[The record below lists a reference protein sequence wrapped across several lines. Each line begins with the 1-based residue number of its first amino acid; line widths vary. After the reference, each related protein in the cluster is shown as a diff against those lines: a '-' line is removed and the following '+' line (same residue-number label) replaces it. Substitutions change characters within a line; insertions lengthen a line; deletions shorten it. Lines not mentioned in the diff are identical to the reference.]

1 MPHAQAFAQEE
12 PAMLPIRTI
21 LHPTDFSKQAEF
33 AFQLACSLA
42 RDYGA
47 ELYVVHVVTPPIVVY
62 GEGVLPVAP
71 ENYQAEL
78 REKLNR
84 LHATDSRV
92 RVLHRLVEGE
102 PVDEIL
108 RVAKETGCDLIVMG
122 THGRRGLGRVIM
134 GSVAEK
140 VVRTAPCPVVTVRES
155 SALAEQASPVE
166 RERAAVT
173 AD

>member
-1 MPHAQAFAQEE
+1 
-12 PAMLPIRTI
+12 MLPIHTI
-21 LHPTDFSKQAEF
+21 LHPTDFSKESEF

-47 ELYVVHVVTPPIVVY
+47 DLYVLHVVTPAVVIY

-71 ENYQAEL
+71 ENYTEEL

-84 LHATDSRV
+84 LHAPDDSV
-92 RVLHRLVEGE
+92 HVLHRLVEGQ

-108 RVAKETGCDLIVMG
+108 HLAKEIGCDLIIMG
-122 THGRRGLGRVIM
+122 THGRSGLGRMLM

-140 VVRTAPCPVVTVRES
+140 MVRTAPCPVVTVR
-155 SALAEQASPVE
+155 APAAIA
-166 RERAAVT
+166 ERAT
-173 AD
+173 AKKREEPFVASGI

>member
-1 MPHAQAFAQEE
+1 
-12 PAMLPIRTI
+12 MLPIRTI

-47 ELYVVHVVTPPIVVY
+47 ELYIVHVVTPPVVVY

-84 LHATDSRV
+84 LHATDPKV

-108 RVAKETGCDLIVMG
+108 HMAKETGCDLIVMG
-122 THGRRGLGRVIM
+122 THGRRGLGRVLM

-140 VVRTAPCPVVTVRES
+140 IVRTAPCPVVTVREP
-155 SALAEQASPVE
+155 SALAERASSAE
-166 RERAAVT
+166 RENVAVT
-173 AD
+173 AR